1 MMFKHYFCLLGLFA
15 VINTAHADE
24 SLFARL
30 GGQPAIEQITSD
42 LIDRSAADPV
52 TGRTFQGKVNIKRL
66 KKLLAEQFCEITG
79 GDCHYSGDSMKQVH
93 AGLGISEAEFYG
105 MVEHL
110 REVLDARGVAIA
122 DKNALLAKLAP
133 MQRDIVEPKHAKAP

>member
-1 MMFKHYFCLLGLFA
+1 MMFRRYLVLLGLFA

-24 SLFARL
+24 TLFTRL
-30 GGQPAIEQITSD
+30 GGQPAMEQITSD
-42 LIDRSAADPV
+42 LIDRSAADPI
-52 TGRTFQGKVNIKRL
+52 TGRTFNNKVNIKRL

-93 AGLGISEAEFYG
+93 AGLGISETEFYG

-133 MQRDIVEPKHAKAP
+133 MQRDIVEPKHVKAP